1 MEDPH
6 CPRRVVDISL
16 CNINEGKGNWLC
28 EHRQVCMETEGRLDL
43 NELVLE
49 DRAAVLRGGCA
60 STADEKWKEEYPL
73 LSTSSI

>member
-16 CNINEGKGNWLC
+16 CNINEGRGNWLC
-28 EHRQVCMETEGRLDL
+28 EHRQVCMETEVRLDL

-49 DRAAVLRGGCA
+49 ERATQMRG
-60 STADEKWKEEYPL
+60 
-73 LSTSSI
+73 